1 MTVKRIPSEVMSPRS
16 RACEVVAILV
26 DVIARLHATL
36 PRESDISLGF
46 SLPERL
52 HTTPSQERVR

>member
-1 MTVKRIPSEVMSPRS
+1 MTVKRISPEVMTPRS
-16 RACEVVAILV
+16 RACEIVAILV

-36 PRESDISLGF
+36 PRESDTSLGF
-46 SLPERL
+46 SPPERL

>member
-1 MTVKRIPSEVMSPRS
+1 MTVKRIPSEAMTPQA
-16 RACEVVAILV
+16 RAREVASILV
-26 DVIARLHATL
+26 EVIARLHATR

-46 SLPERL
+46 SPPERL